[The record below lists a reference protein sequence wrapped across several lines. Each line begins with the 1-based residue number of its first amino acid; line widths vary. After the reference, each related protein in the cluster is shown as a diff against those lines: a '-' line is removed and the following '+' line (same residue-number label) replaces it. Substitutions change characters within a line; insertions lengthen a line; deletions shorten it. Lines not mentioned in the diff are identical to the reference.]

1 MEWNNITNNN
11 VYSLRGNH
19 DIGHKLTDFDLL
31 LELGLIKNV
40 NQLDVQVARFHMF
53 NYGEETRKILIENI
67 EEYRDKACR
76 SVRGKTAEIKKN
88 AEKFEESLKKDLEE
102 V

>member
-1 MEWNNITNNN
+1 MKNSDVFGYT
-11 VYSLRGNH
+11 
-19 DIGHKLTDFDLL
+19 LL
-31 LELGLIKNV
+31 IFGLGVVTGL
-40 NQLDVQVARFHMF
+40 LAAPRR
-53 NYGEETRKILIENI
+53 GEETRKILIENI

>member
-1 MEWNNITNNN
+1 MKNSD
-11 VYSLRGNH
+11 VFGYSLLIFGF
-19 DIGHKLTDFDLL
+19 GVLTGLL
-31 LELGLIKNV
+31 I
-40 NQLDVQVARFHMF
+40 APRR
-53 NYGEETRKILIENI
+53 GEETRKILIENI
-67 EEYRDKACR
+67 EDCRDKACR

>member
-1 MEWNNITNNN
+1 MKNSDVFGYT
-11 VYSLRGNH
+11 
-19 DIGHKLTDFDLL
+19 LL
-31 LELGLIKNV
+31 IFGLGVVTGL
-40 NQLDVQVARFHMF
+40 LVAPRR
-53 NYGEETRKILIENI
+53 GEETRKILIENI